1 MFYMDLSLVFLGIM
15 ILLASLIS
23 LRFGI
28 SVAIV
33 EIIFGVIAGNLGL
46 INIQD
51 WMIFISSF
59 GGIFLTFLAGAE
71 TDIIL
76 MKNNLRESLSI
87 GLASFFMPFLTIFIL
102 CYFFAGW
109 NYMAALLAGVA
120 LSETAV
126 AVVYFVLVENNL
138 LVTDAGKRI
147 MAATFITN
155 LGTAL
160 ALSVLFLKPTF
171 YTLLFYIISILVI
184 VLATQFSHLIFDNKR
199 FQNKVIEPEIKYIFM
214 LLLVFMVFAQLGGAQ
229 AILPAFILGLLMS
242 RRLVENPQSIEVK
255 KRMKTVAFAFIT
267 PIFFIIG
274 GMKLSLYFIITNLPL
289 FIGLLAVRQ
298 LSKMAGIYIFA
309 RRYIEANR
317 TYTTLLLSTGLTFG
331 VIASLFGLSTGY
343 LDQVQYSLLIGVL
356 ITSTIIPTLIAQKWY
371 NPLHSEDLLDANL
384 RDGT

>member
-1 MFYMDLSLVFLGIM
+1 MFYVDLSLVFLGI
-15 ILLASLIS
+15 IVLLASLIS

-33 EIIFGVIAGNLGL
+33 EIVFGVIAGNLNL

-51 WMIFISSF
+51 WMIFLSTF

-71 TDIIL
+71 TDVIL

-87 GLASFFMPFLTIFIL
+87 GLASFFLPFFTVFIL
-102 CYFFAGW
+102 TYFFDGW
-109 NYMAALLAGVA
+109 SYMASLLAGAA

-138 LVTDAGKRI
+138 LTTAAGKRI

-155 LGTAL
+155 LATAL
-160 ALSVLFLKPTF
+160 ALSVLFFKPTL
-171 YTLLFYIISILVI
+171 YTLLFYIISVLVI
-184 VLATQFSHLIFDNKR
+184 VLATKFSHLIFDNER

-214 LLLVFMVFAQLGGAQ
+214 LLLIFMVFAQLGGTQ
-229 AILPAFILGLLMS
+229 AILPAFILGLSMS
-242 RRLVENPQSIEVK
+242 RRLVETTQSIEVK

-274 GMKLSLYFIITNLPL
+274 GMKLSLYFILANIPL
-289 FIGLLAVRQ
+289 FVVLLATRQ

-309 RRYIEANR
+309 RRYVEADR

-331 VIASLFGLSTGY
+331 LIACLFGLSAGY
-343 LDQVQYSLLIGVL
+343 LNQMQYSILTGVL
-356 ITSTIIPTLIAQKWY
+356 IISTVIPTFIAQKWY
-371 NPLHSEDLLDANL
+371 NPLHSEDLLDVNI
-384 RDGT
+384 D